1 MDTLYIFIYTKI
13 SVFNIAVT
21 MLNDENQSKIK
32 YTGWAV
38 SRAPK
43 NLKQI
48 KGKLKLK
55 INFDWNQPNLK
66 VIVTDTFKEKKGC
79 FIPLFLHCFHH
90 TTRKSLVRDLRVTL
104 YIAVIIIYILTY
116 EIDNK

>member
-1 MDTLYIFIYTKI
+1 MEARY
-13 SVFNIAVT
+13 S
-21 MLNDENQSKIK
+21 
-32 YTGWAV
+32 TGWAA
-38 SRAPK
+38 SRASK

-79 FIPLFLHCFHH
+79 FILLFLDCFHY
-90 TTRKSLVRDLRVTL
+90 TTRKSLVHDLRPTL
-104 YIAVIIIYILTY
+104 YVFSENTARSTQNLYSCHELNAPGLNQKKNVKFEFVWNFCMLP
-116 EIDNK
+116 

>member
-1 MDTLYIFIYTKI
+1 MDLLPVKFII
-13 SVFNIAVT
+13 CFE
-21 MLNDENQSKIK
+21 EN
-32 YTGWAV
+32 TGWAV

-66 VIVTDTFKEKKGC
+66 VLVTDTVKKKKGC
-79 FIPLFLHCFHH
+79 FIPLFLHSFRH
-90 TTRKSLVRDLRVTL
+90 TTRKSLVRDLRPTLYYNLYKFTVKNCNFTTSYFTNVTL
-104 YIAVIIIYILTY
+104 EAT
-116 EIDNK
+116 KTKK

>member
-1 MDTLYIFIYTKI
+1 MIIRT
-13 SVFNIAVT
+13 SVH
-21 MLNDENQSKIK
+21 

-38 SRAPK
+38 SCEPK

-66 VIVTDTFKEKKGC
+66 VIVTDTFKEKKRC
-79 FIPLFLHCFHH
+79 FIPLFYIVSTILHV
-90 TTRKSLVRDLRVTL
+90 SL
-104 YIAVIIIYILTY
+104 
-116 EIDNK
+116 

>member
-1 MDTLYIFIYTKI
+1 MFSTQVFFIVYN
-13 SVFNIAVT
+13 VQGGP
-21 MLNDENQSKIK
+21 L
-32 YTGWAV
+32 
-38 SRAPK
+38 SRTPK

-79 FIPLFLHCFHH
+79 FITLFLHCFHY
-90 TTRKSLVRDLRVTL
+90 TTRKSLVCNLQPTC
-104 YIAVIIIYILTY
+104 II
-116 EIDNK
+116 